1 MVPLPDSPIAPAS
14 KGIMSKPNAVLAE
27 PLTLGQQTIS
37 RGNWNSGKIAILGS
51 LLIGLA
57 FVVFL
62 NPMTYTRSEVE
73 APAIDLVGAQ
83 FAKPSAALPMS
94 ASCLAA
100 PKIPVNAMMDTL
112 RQHNFPSS
120 PVEKYVLTAAAAARD
135 VSMKAQAKEE
145 FLRLDPATQAKLK
158 KLSKDVVVKA
168 STLKP
173 EDMAGITAPMG
184 FFDPAGLSKKGNL
197 AAFRN
202 AELKHGRVCML
213 ATLGIIV
220 GENFHPF
227 FDAWGDGPF
236 VSAAASHFTPTAAAN
251 FWPAYW
257 IMTAGHEFAT
267 ELSGGYNAEPGSRAP
282 GDYEFDPL
290 NLKPTD
296 PAELKTL
303 QNKELNNGRLAMLA
317 AAGIL
322 AQEMVTGKAIFR

>member
-1 MVPLPDSPIAPAS
+1 MD
-14 KGIMSKPNAVLAE
+14 
-27 PLTLGQQTIS
+27 LGQEQIS
-37 RGNWNSGKIAILGS
+37 RGTWGGKA
-51 LLIGLA
+51 LLVSSGLA
-57 FVVFL
+57 GFALAALSF
-62 NPMTYTRSEVE
+62 NGAKFARSN
-73 APAIDLVGAQ
+73 ADPAINMLGAPL
-83 FAKPSAALPMS
+83 AKSSPMS
-94 ASCLAA
+94 MSCPWTGGA
-100 PKIPVNAMMDTL
+100 KMSVNAMQETL
-112 RQHNFPSS
+112 ENYGIPPS
-120 PVEKYVLTAAAAARD
+120 PMAKFALTQYAATRD

-236 VSAAASHFTPTAAAN
+236 VSAAASHFTPTAAGN